1 MDTSTIP
8 GAGPNVRSLV
18 KEAVV
23 ATDPMVAWTAW
34 TTSEEIDAWWGP
46 PASNVDLRIGGTFE
60 MLFDIDAE
68 PGSQGGE
75 GCRYLGYVPGE
86 MISFTWNAPPHL
98 ALRTSNTWVVISFSE
113 VEAGS
118 HVRLVHTGFLEG
130 DDWDSYMDYFQEAWG
145 FVLGLFADH
154 WS

>member
-18 KEAVV
+18 KEVVV

-46 PASNVDLRIGGTFE
+46 PASNVDLRIGGKFE
-60 MLFDIDAE
+60 MLFDIEAE

-86 MISFTWNAPPHL
+86 MISFTWNAPPHI
-98 ALRTSNTWVVISFSE
+98 ALRTSNTWVVITFSE
-113 VEAGS
+113 VEAGT

-130 DDWDSYMDYFQEAWG
+130 GDWDSYMDYFQQAWG
-145 FVLGLFADH
+145 FVLDLFADH